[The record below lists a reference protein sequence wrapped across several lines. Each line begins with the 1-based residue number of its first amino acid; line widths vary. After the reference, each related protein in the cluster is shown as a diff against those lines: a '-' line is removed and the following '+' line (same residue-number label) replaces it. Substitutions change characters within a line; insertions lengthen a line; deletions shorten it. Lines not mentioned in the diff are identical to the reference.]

1 MIAKGAN
8 LFVSGRETGCGS
20 ATATARDHALRAD
33 QHFRIPPARLNCV
46 GSTTIQELVRLRL
59 RRQRCTPPAAVA
71 VGSSRRLRDGG
82 RTGFS
87 LPPADDLSQPAL
99 RLPQPV
105 SRKRPSDRE
114 HIMTGAVPSP
124 TAATRQTEEAVVA
137 AVCRAEGKLESK
149 PSGSEPT
156 RFGKKRA
163 VPTAQS

>member
-1 MIAKGAN
+1 MRLSHSN
-8 LFVSGRETGCGS
+8 SQRSWRSGPTSTSGS
-20 ATATARDHALRAD
+20 
-33 QHFRIPPARLNCV
+33 PARLNCV

-99 RLPQPV
+99 YTLRLPQPV
-105 SRKRPSDRE
+105 SRKRQSDRE
-114 HIMTGAVPSP
+114 HIMTGAVPSS